1 MLATMIFLWPETAPF
16 GKTTIWSFKSG
27 GYYVCRSAD
36 SIACVAF
43 VQGLLRTRS
52 LLDPVAVKLG
62 TQSIVDINGA
72 WSVNFHFFLN
82 KKYEISIWF
91 SEP

>member
-1 MLATMIFLWPETAPF
+1 MIFLWPETAPF

-72 WSVNFHFFLN
+72 WSVNFHSFLN
-82 KKYEISIWF
+82 KKYEILIWF